1 MQAFGRRGCADAF
14 SYSKLCAGFIIK
26 INQSLKQSI
35 DVFAQCVGYCE
46 LYRHCR
52 LTVQLAKIR
61 RNIMEALDQ
70 LAKKAI
76 GLRPLERIRLVEAI
90 LYSLDKP
97 DPDIEK
103 SWIAESEARYEAY
116 KRGEL
121 EAYDWDEIKK
131 RYER

>member
-1 MQAFGRRGCADAF
+1 MPNQTNSADRKEPRRLICNDRADRELRFAPHTAPPYRRRLRGSTADVGNKGRSD
-14 SYSKLCAGFIIK
+14 
-26 INQSLKQSI
+26 
-35 DVFAQCVGYCE
+35 
-46 LYRHCR
+46 
-52 LTVQLAKIR
+52 
-61 RNIMEALDQ
+61 MESVEE

-76 GLRPLERIRLVEAI
+76 VLDPKERVRLVEAI

-97 DPDIEK
+97 DPEIEK

-121 EAYDWDEIKK
+121 QAEDWDEIRK

>member
-1 MQAFGRRGCADAF
+1 
-14 SYSKLCAGFIIK
+14 
-26 INQSLKQSI
+26 
-35 DVFAQCVGYCE
+35 
-46 LYRHCR
+46 
-52 LTVQLAKIR
+52 
-61 RNIMEALDQ
+61 MEALEQ

-76 GLRPLERIRLVEAI
+76 GLRPIERIRLVEAI